1 MQVSY
6 LRAFRV
12 AWMVLGEGG
21 DLLGGGLKMTVRV
34 VINEKECRGCG
45 LCILACARDCLRF
58 GDEIN
63 DRGCHPIL
71 FRDEGCLAD
80 ALCVTACPVPG
91 ALVVVMTAGR

>member
-1 MQVSY
+1 M
-6 LRAFRV
+6 A
-12 AWMVLGEGG
+12 G
-21 DLLGGGLKMTVRV
+21 RV

-63 DRGCHPIL
+63 DLGYHSIL

-80 ALCVTACPVPG
+80 ALCVAACPVPG
-91 ALVVVMTAGR
+91 ALVVVTTAGR